1 MATTGFWPVRGKLR
15 DIIDYAE
22 NPDKTTAKEYLDD
35 DLYDALRYV
44 ESDDKTDRKMYVTAL
59 NCSKS
64 AAYEQMMAVKRK
76 YGERGKVVAYH
87 GYQSF
92 AAGEVTPEEAH
103 QIGIEMARRMWG
115 DRFQVVVTT
124 HLNTDNLH
132 NHFVINSVSFKD
144 GGKYRNSIEQHHEIR
159 EISDAICR
167 ERGKSVLEH
176 SSFHRKQS
184 RGAYWAEKKGH
195 PTHRDMLRRDVEYC
209 LSVSYIRETFY
220 KQLYGLGYE
229 IDKTRMSVKGKGWD
243 RAVRLSGLGFT
254 DEVIDRKLNYHYSQG
269 WGFVRDVWNVNLP
282 KKTKSVLLS
291 SIAHELGYQIEHSHD
306 VAEIYIDLLFL
317 IIIEALRAVKEIKNA
332 VIMSVELRHQVKDL
346 QQLIHDYNFLRENDI
361 QTLPELDR
369 YITDTQTKITEL
381 EHERGLLRNKVR
393 READPAVLADNKAT
407 RSEITNKHIEPLRK
421 NSKRAQKIRE
431 KSPHLHSLL
440 EQELAMEAPYY
451 RLDRSGKIVQKDA
464 PTYGAR

>member
-44 ESDDKTDRKMYVTAL
+44 ENDDKTDKKMYVTAL

-92 AAGEVTPEEAH
+92 AAGEVTSEEAH
-103 QIGIEMARRMWG
+103 QIGIETARRMWG

-124 HLNTDNLH
+124 HLNTNNLH

-159 EISDAICR
+159 ELSDAICR

-176 SSFHRKQS
+176 SSFHRQKS

-195 PTHRDMLRRDVEYC
+195 LTHRDMLKRDVEYC
-209 LSVSYIRETFY
+209 LSVSYTRETFY

-291 SIAHELGYQIEHSHD
+291 SIAHELGYQIERSHD

-317 IIIEALRAVKEIKNA
+317 IIIEALRAVKEVKNA

-346 QQLIHDYNFLRENDI
+346 QQLIFDHNFLREADI
-361 QTLPELDR
+361 HTLPQLDR
-369 YITDTQTKITEL
+369 YIENTKTQIQEL
-381 EHERGLLRNKVR
+381 ERERSLLRNKIR
-393 READPAVLADNKAT
+393 RENDPEVLADNRT
-407 RSEITNKHIEPLRK
+407 QRSEITNKHIEPLRK
-421 NSKRAQKIRE
+421 DLKRARKIRE
-431 KSPHLHSLL
+431 KSPYLHSLL
-440 EQELAMEAPYY
+440 EKELEMEAPYC
-451 RLDRSGKIVQKDA
+451 RLTRDGKIIFKDA
-464 PTYGAR
+464 PELGAR

>member
-22 NPDKTTAKEYLDD
+22 NPDKTTAQEYLDE

-44 ESDDKTDRKMYVTAL
+44 ENDDKTDRKMYVTAL

-64 AAYEQMMAVKRK
+64 AAYEQMTAIKRK

-92 AAGEVTPEEAH
+92 QSGEVTPEEAH
-103 QIGIEMARRMWG
+103 QIGIETARRMWG

-195 PTHRDMLRRDVEYC
+195 PTHRDMLKRDIEYC
-209 LSVSYIRETFY
+209 LSVSYNRDSFY
-220 KQLYGLGYE
+220 KQLFGLGYTV
-229 IDKTRMSVKGKGWD
+229 DYSRMSVKAKEWD
-243 RAVRLSGLGFT
+243 RAVRLSGLGYT
-254 DEVIDRKLNYHYSQG
+254 KDVIDARLTRNINTPR
-269 WGFVRDVWNVNLP
+269 FAADVWNVNLP
-282 KKTKSVLLS
+282 KKRRSVLLFY
-291 SIAHELGYQIEHSHD
+291 IAHDLGYSIEHSHN

-317 IIIEALRAVKEIKNA
+317 IIINAFQILKEVKDAVF
-332 VIMSVELRHQVKDL
+332 MSVELRHAVKDL
-346 QQLIHDYNFLRENDI
+346 QQFIYDYNFLREADI
-361 QTLPELDR
+361 HTLPQLDR
-369 YITDTQTKITEL
+369 YIESTQTKISEL
-381 EHERGLLRNKVR
+381 EHERSLIRNKVR
-393 READPAVLADNKAT
+393 REIDPAVLADNRAAH
-407 RSEITNKHIEPLRK
+407 SEITKKHIEPLRK
-421 NSKRAQKIRE
+421 NLDRAKRIRA
-431 KSPHLHSLL
+431 KSPHLYDLVR
-440 EQELAMEAPYY
+440 QEFEMEAPY
-451 RLDRSGKIVQKDA
+451 RSLDRNGKMIFKDA
-464 PTYGAR
+464 PDRGAR